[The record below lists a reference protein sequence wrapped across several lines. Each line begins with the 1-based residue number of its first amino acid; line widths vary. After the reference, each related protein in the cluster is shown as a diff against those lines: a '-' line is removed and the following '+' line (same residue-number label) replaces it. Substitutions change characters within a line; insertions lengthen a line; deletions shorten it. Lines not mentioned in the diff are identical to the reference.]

1 MTASRPLAGALWMV
15 LTGLLFV
22 GMTAIV
28 KHVGAD
34 IPAAQSAF
42 LRYAMGLP
50 FVIPMIRPILAARL
64 TPRQTGLFGL
74 RGLVHSLG
82 VILWFF
88 AMTRIPLGEV
98 TAMGYLTPVL
108 VTLGAALILGEGFA
122 LRRLLAIAAAF
133 TGALIVLRPGMRE
146 IDLGHLTMLGNALFF
161 AASYLIAKKLSGE
174 VSATVVVGMLSVTVP
189 IGLAPF
195 ALAVWVPPT
204 MEQLGWFFLTACFA
218 TAGHYTMTYAFAA
231 APLTVTQP
239 VTFLQLL
246 WSVSLGALVFAEPV
260 DGLVILG
267 GTVILGA
274 VSYITWRE
282 ARLRRQVTEPLPE
295 ARG

>member
-28 KHVGAD
+28 KHVGSD

-42 LRYAMGLP
+42 LRYVMGLP

-82 VILWFF
+82 VILWFY
-88 AMTRIPLGEV
+88 AMTRIPLAEV

-133 TGALIVLRPGMRE
+133 AGALIVLRPGLRE
-146 IDLGHLTMLGNALFF
+146 IDLGHLAMFGNALFF
-161 AASYLIAKKLSGE
+161 ASSYLIAKKLSGE

-204 MEQLGWFFLTACFA
+204 IEHLGWFFLTACLA

-260 DGLVILG
+260 DGIVILG
-267 GTVILGA
+267 GTVILAA

-282 ARLRRQVTEPLPE
+282 ARLRRHVTEPLPE